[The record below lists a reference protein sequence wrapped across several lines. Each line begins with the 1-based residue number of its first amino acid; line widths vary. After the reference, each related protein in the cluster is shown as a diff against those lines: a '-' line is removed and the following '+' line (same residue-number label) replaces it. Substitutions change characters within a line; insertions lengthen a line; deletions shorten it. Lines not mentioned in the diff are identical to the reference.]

1 MAKFCF
7 FDQFPF
13 WAKFSFFGKIFYLR
27 PNFLP
32 DIQKHNFANQILLQ
46 IRRKRH
52 LKNNQASERN
62 REKAENVPNRDDD
75 QRAVVDLNVLVH
87 DVPTRVQRNL
97 VQILD
102 VEVEIEKQR
111 QNWSVLNIFLDK
123 NLLSA
128 FNP

>member
-1 MAKFCF
+1 M
-7 FDQFPF
+7 
-13 WAKFSFFGKIFYLR
+13 
-27 PNFLP
+27 
-32 DIQKHNFANQILLQ
+32 
-46 IRRKRH
+46 
-52 LKNNQASERN
+52 KNNQASERN